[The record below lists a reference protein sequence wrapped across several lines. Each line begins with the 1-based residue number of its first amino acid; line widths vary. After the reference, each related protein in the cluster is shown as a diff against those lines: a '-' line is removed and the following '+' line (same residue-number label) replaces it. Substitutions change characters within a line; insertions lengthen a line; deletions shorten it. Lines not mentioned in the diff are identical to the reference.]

1 MKFLAKR
8 DSVQGLVIYY
18 FSLFGFIISCIGISA
33 SLDNPLKVTGFILTL
48 AVILI
53 QDYDWIRRSLI
64 HPHDMQL
71 IEKLTDKLQLT
82 KTSLF
87 LKDHDFAHNLFT
99 DDNIAALDEIY
110 YDWSGAD
117 YEFVNHRYQRL
128 WLAMRDRLRELMTI
142 LHGQA
147 APGGTETA
155 RTAND
160 LAREIYESFQG
171 FRRIYLKNRSIRRQ

>member
-8 DSVQGLVIYY
+8 DSVQGLVLYY
-18 FSLFGFIISCIGISA
+18 ISLFGFIISCIGISA
-33 SLDNPLKVTGFILTL
+33 SGDNPLKTAGFILTL
-48 AVILI
+48 ALILI

-147 APGGTETA
+147 APGGKETA

-171 FRRIYLKNRSIRRQ
+171 FRRIYLKNRLIKR